1 MKKII
6 VASHGN
12 MAEGMKNTIEL
23 FAGHNNNVSY
33 ISAYTKKDDDL
44 TETIDKLF
52 DSFDSDD
59 KVIIFTD
66 LMGGSVNQRL
76 TVKAQ
81 DKSNVF
87 IIYGFNLP
95 VVIEAILSKEEVNNE
110 YINKLVDVGRT
121 SLGTI
126 DTKKNAVSSKN
137 DNSDFF
143 N

>member
-6 VASHGN
+6 VASHGS

-23 FAGHNNNVSY
+23 FAGQNKNVSY
-33 ISAYTKKDDDL
+33 ISAYTKKNDDL
-44 TETIDKLF
+44 NETIDKLF
-52 DSFDSDD
+52 DSFNEDD

-66 LMGGSVNQRL
+66 LMGGSVNQRF

-81 DKSNVF
+81 NNNNVF

-95 VVIEAILSKEEVNNE
+95 IVIEAILSNE
-110 YINKLVDVGRT
+110 DVTKDYLKKLVDVG
-121 SLGTI
+121 
-126 DTKKNAVSSKN
+126 KNSIGLVDFEENESKN
-137 DNSDFF
+137 DSEDFF

>member
-1 MKKII
+1 MKKIV
-6 VASHGN
+6 VASHGS

-23 FAGHNNNVSY
+23 FAGHNDNVSY
-33 ISAYTKKDDDL
+33 ISAYTKKNDDL
-44 TETIDKLF
+44 NETIDKLF
-52 DSFDSDD
+52 GTFTDDD

-81 DKSNVF
+81 NNKNVF

-95 VVIEAILSKEEVNNE
+95 VVIEAILSKEDVNAT
-110 YINKLVDVGRT
+110 YIKKLVEVGRN
-121 SLGTI
+121 SLGTVELNNN
-126 DTKKNAVSSKN
+126 DSKN
-137 DNSDFF
+137 DDEDFF

>member
-1 MKKII
+1 MKKIV
-6 VASHGN
+6 VASHGS

-23 FAGHNNNVSY
+23 FAGHNDNVSY
-33 ISAYTKKDDDL
+33 ISAYTKKNDDL
-44 TETIDKLF
+44 NETIDKLF
-52 DSFDSDD
+52 DTFADDD

-81 DKSNVF
+81 TNKNVF

-95 VVIEAILSKEEVNNE
+95 VVIEAILSKEDVNAT
-110 YINKLVDVGRT
+110 YIKKLVEVGT
-121 SLGTI
+121 VELDS
-126 DTKKNAVSSKN
+126 N
-137 DNSDFF
+137 DSNNDDEDFF

>member
-1 MKKII
+1 MKRIV
-6 VASHGN
+6 VASHGS

-23 FAGHNNNVSY
+23 FAGHDNDVDY
-33 ISAYTKKDDDL
+33 ISAYTKKNDDL
-44 TETIDKLF
+44 NETIDKLF
-52 DSFDSDD
+52 SSFNDDD

-66 LMGGSVNQRL
+66 LKGGSVNQRL

-81 DKSNVF
+81 NNQNIF

-95 VVIEAILSKEEVNNE
+95 VVIEAILTKEEITQE
-110 YINKLVDVGRT
+110 YIKNLIQIGKD

-126 DTKKNAVSSKN
+126 DFSKNESKN
-137 DNSDFF
+137 DDEDFF